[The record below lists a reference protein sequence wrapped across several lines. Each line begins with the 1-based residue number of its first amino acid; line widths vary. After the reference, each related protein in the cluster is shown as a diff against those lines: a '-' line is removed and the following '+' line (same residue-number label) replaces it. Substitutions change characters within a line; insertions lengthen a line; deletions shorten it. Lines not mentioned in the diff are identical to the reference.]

1 MFMRASPKTLVHEL
15 DIHEGLQWAIYNA
28 TLCLPSGKGTP
39 LILGLFHIHSMLGW
53 FVPMVHVHEGKVG
66 AQSDEYFISRSSR

>member
-1 MFMRASPKTLVHEL
+1 MKISNCNAYTTASLEYAYGYK
-15 DIHEGLQWAIYNA
+15 A

>member
-1 MFMRASPKTLVHEL
+1 MYRSVIPRVYSGPLTFAVGH
-15 DIHEGLQWAIYNA
+15 IEGYPLL
-28 TLCLPSGKGTP
+28 TPGKVTP